1 MCNKLRVV
9 FCAVMALLAVGVF
22 ARADSRIEKKLKLE
36 PGGKFFLESSGG
48 DVIVKGGSQS
58 GAQVVIT
65 ANRSDLEELFEFSF
79 DEEADGVRIVA
90 RRRGMMHWPN
100 NLNMKFAVQ
109 VPMRTRLELRTGG
122 GDIRASH
129 LEGDAEL
136 HTSGGDV
143 EVTDLKGNLEVRTSG
158 GDITLRQLTGDL
170 DVGTSGGDVRA
181 EDATGRVDIHTSGG
195 DIEVSLVRGNSR
207 GGQIETSGGTIRVAL
222 DPSVNLALDASAS
235 GGDLT
240 TDLPLK
246 VSGKL
251 SHSTLHATLG
261 SGGET
266 LRLHTSGGDIHIRG
280 L

>member
-1 MCNKLRVV
+1 MYNKLRVV
-9 FCAVMALLAVGVF
+9 FCAGMALLTLGVF

-48 DVIVKGGSQS
+48 DVIVKGGSSS
-58 GAQVVIT
+58 GAQVVVT
-65 ANRSDLEELFEFSF
+65 SNRSDLSELFEFSF
-79 DEEADGVRIVA
+79 DEEAGGVRIVA
-90 RRRGMMHWPN
+90 RRRGMAHWPN
-100 NLNMKFAVQ
+100 HLNLRFEVQ
-109 VPMRTRLELRTGG
+109 VPTRTRLELRTGG

-143 EVTDLKGNLEVRTSG
+143 EVAELKGNLEARTSG
-158 GDITLRQLTGDL
+158 GDIRLRQVTGDV
-170 DVGTSGGDVRA
+170 DVGTAGGDVRA
-181 EDATGRVDIHTSGG
+181 EDASGRVDAHTSGG
-195 DIEVSLVRGNSR
+195 DIEVSLARGNSR
-207 GGQIETSGGTIRVAL
+207 GGQIETSGGTISVVL
-222 DPSVNLALDASAS
+222 DSSANLNLDASAS

-246 VSGKL
+246 VSGQL
-251 SHSTLHATLG
+251 SHSSLRATLG

>member
-1 MCNKLRVV
+1 MRNKLYLVV
-9 FCAVMALLAVGVF
+9 CAGMALLALGAF

-48 DVIVKGGSQS
+48 DVIVKGGAAS
-58 GAQVVIT
+58 GAQVLIT
-65 ANRSDLEELFEFSF
+65 ANRSDLEDLFEFSF
-79 DEEADGVRIVA
+79 DEEAGGVRIVA
-90 RRRGMMHWPN
+90 RRRGIMRWPN
-100 NLNMKFAVQ
+100 HLNMRFEVQ
-109 VPMRTRLELRTGG
+109 VPTRTRLELRTGG

-143 EVTDLKGNLEVRTSG
+143 EVSELKGNLEARTSG
-158 GDITLRQLTGDL
+158 GDIRVRQLTGDV
-170 DVGTSGGDVRA
+170 DVGTAGGDVRA
-181 EDATGRVDIHTSGG
+181 EDATGRVDAHTSGG
-195 DIEVSLVRGNSR
+195 DIEVSLARGNSR

-222 DPSVNLALDASAS
+222 DPSVNLNLDASAS

-246 VSGKL
+246 VSGQL
-251 SHSTLHATLG
+251 SHSSLHATLG

-266 LRLHTSGGDIHIRG
+266 LRMHTSGGDIHIRG

>member
-1 MCNKLRVV
+1 MDNKLRVV
-9 FCAVMALLAVGVF
+9 FCAGMALLALGVF
-22 ARADSRIEKKLKLE
+22 ARADSRIEKRLKLE
-36 PGGKFFLESSGG
+36 PGGKFSLESSGG
-48 DVIVKGGSQS
+48 DVIVRGGSSS

-65 ANRSDLEELFEFSF
+65 ANRSDLSDLFEFSF
-79 DEEADGVRIVA
+79 DEEAGGVRIVA
-90 RRRGMMHWPN
+90 RRRGIMHWPN
-100 NLNMKFAVQ
+100 NLNLRFDVQ
-109 VPMRTRLELRTGG
+109 VPTRTRLELRTGG

-143 EVTDLKGNLEVRTSG
+143 EVSELKGNLEVRTSG
-158 GDITLRQLTGDL
+158 GDIRLRQLTGDV
-170 DVGTSGGDVRA
+170 DVETAGGDVRA
-181 EDATGRVDIHTSGG
+181 EDATGRVDVHTSGG
-195 DIEVSLVRGNSR
+195 DIEVSLARGNSR
-207 GGQIETSGGTIRVAL
+207 GGQIETSGGTIRVAI
-222 DPSVNLALDASAS
+222 DPSVNLNLDASAS

-251 SHSTLHATLG
+251 SHSSLRATLG